1 MTTRIRL
8 LSRRLIF
15 PGTTTETQAE
25 ELHSMTSKDK
35 PKDQG
40 FFDLVYEVA
49 RLIPEGR
56 VTSYG
61 AIAAAIGS
69 PGAARMVGWALNNL
83 GPRLDDVPAHRVVNR
98 NGMLTGKHA
107 FRSGASMEE
116 LLRREG
122 IEVVD
127 DKVQRFE
134 MLFWDPIKEIPNL

>member
-1 MTTRIRL
+1 
-8 LSRRLIF
+8 
-15 PGTTTETQAE
+15 
-25 ELHSMTSKDK
+25 MTSKDK

-83 GPRLDDVPAHRVVNR
+83 GPGLDDVPAHRVVNR
-98 NGMLTGKHA
+98 NGMLTGKQA
-107 FRSGASMEE
+107 FRSGTSMEE